1 MVISKVASGKK
12 IHTVLVKK
20 WQIYLP
26 ACFVLKTLEKSD
38 VLFPF
43 TVAALTLN
51 LYGQYSPKPVTD
63 SIFVSNPEIYIE
75 FIDFNFNIT

>member
-1 MVISKVASGKK
+1 MAILKVAQGNK
-12 IHTVLVKK
+12 IHTVLIKK
-20 WQIYLP
+20 KVFLP

-51 LYGQYSPKPVTD
+51 LYGQHSSKPVTD
-63 SIFVSNPEIYIE
+63 SICVSNPEI
-75 FIDFNFNIT
+75 